1 MALTAERMEKA
12 LRFLAETDDEVAE
25 AEGDMQRA
33 EYKHGLVKD
42 RIFLV
47 SEGTVA
53 ERNARAGCNAEA
65 MESHETYIQA
75 LIKVKQL
82 RAKRETESQI
92 IAVYRTQ
99 EASRR
104 QG

>member
-1 MALTAERMEKA
+1 MPISSDRMEKA

-25 AEGDMQRA
+25 AEGEMQRA
-33 EYKHGLVKD
+33 EYKHSLVKD
-42 RIFLV
+42 RIFLT
-47 SEGTVA
+47 SDGTVA
-53 ERNARAGCNAEA
+53 ERNARAGCASEA
-65 MESHETYIQA
+65 LEAHESYVQA

-82 RAKRETESQI
+82 RAKRETESQVI
-92 IAVYRTQ
+92 GVYRTQ